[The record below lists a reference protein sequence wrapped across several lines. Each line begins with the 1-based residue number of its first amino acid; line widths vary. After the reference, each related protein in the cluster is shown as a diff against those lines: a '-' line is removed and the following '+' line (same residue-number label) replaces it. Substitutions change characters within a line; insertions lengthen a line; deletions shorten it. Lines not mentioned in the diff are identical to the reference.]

1 MSAIHRS
8 PNALVTPTSATFIAS
23 ALLSLIAI
31 ATGNLNRDGMLYV
44 ETARAF
50 LDGGIDAATT
60 VFSWPFFA
68 ILMGGLAKLTGL
80 PPELAGHFLNI
91 LFMAGASAFLVN
103 MVDRNDRKLAW
114 LCGLIILSLPGLNQY
129 RNELI
134 REYGCWFFV
143 MLAFWT
149 ARDWP
154 EKPNWWRCIAIQL
167 SMLVAALFR
176 PEALA
181 FFASIVLWQHF
192 QPASTPSW
200 RRTLMLA
207 GLPAIG
213 FIAILVTHFSGALP
227 ATSRISNEIG
237 RFDFSRFD
245 ETARGMSQAFNFY
258 ARDVAQ
264 TAHTILFFGSL
275 AIIPWKLIGKF
286 GLYILPLIF
295 LFRLP
300 ERQISFRKYRL
311 FLFAIATHLLVL
323 SVFVLQQ
330 QFISGRYYGPLL
342 IFSVPF
348 VAIGLNHLLTQHP
361 KWQWPVIMLCVV
373 LAMSNVVA
381 LKAGKQR
388 FSNAGHW
395 LSTQITDGPRIYL
408 ESARTAHYAG
418 WKFSTRTRSLDRD
431 KLLEEIKNN
440 NFDVVVLETSHDDA
454 SIGDWISLAGLQ
466 EVRRFTDDNGDAIVI
481 CVPRGQPFPPEQ
493 PINAPSNREKTTS
506 AE

>member
-1 MSAIHRS
+1 MRFFLRFA
-8 PNALVTPTSATFIAS
+8 NPTSATFIAS
-23 ALLSLIAI
+23 TLLSVIAI

-44 ETARAF
+44 ETARAYM
-50 LDGGIDAATT
+50 DGGILAATT

-68 ILMGGLAKLTGL
+68 ILMGGFAKFTGL
-80 PPELAGHFLNI
+80 PPELGGHFLNT
-91 LFMAGASAFLVN
+91 LFMAGASALLVN
-103 MVDRNDRKLAW
+103 MVDRSDRKLAW
-114 LCGLIILSLPGLNQY
+114 LCGLIILALPGLNQY

-143 MLAFWT
+143 MLSFWI
-149 ARDWP
+149 ALDWP
-154 EKPNWWRCIAIQL
+154 EKPNWRRWMAIQL
-167 SMLVAALFR
+167 SMTLATLFR

-192 QPASTPSW
+192 QPATTPRW

-213 FIAILVTHFSGALP
+213 LIAILAIHFSGALP
-227 ATSRISNEIG
+227 ATSRISNEVG

-245 ETARGMSQAFNFY
+245 KTARDMSQAFNFY

-286 GLYILPLIF
+286 GLFLLPLIF
-295 LFRLP
+295 FFKLP
-300 ERQISFRKYRL
+300 ERQRSFRTGRL
-311 FLFAIATHLLVL
+311 LWFAIVTHLLVL

-348 VAIGLNHLLTQHP
+348 VAIGLKHVLGEHP
-361 KWQWPVIMLCVV
+361 KWQWPVIGLCIA
-373 LAMSNVVA
+373 LAMSNVVSLQA
-381 LKAGKQR
+381 KKQH
-388 FSNAGHW
+388 FASAGHW
-395 LSTQITDGPRIYL
+395 LSSQITDGPRVYL
-408 ESARTAHYAG
+408 ESPRTAHYAG
-418 WKFSTRTRSLDRD
+418 WKFSVRTRLPDRA
-431 KLLEEIKNN
+431 KLLEEIKRK
-440 NFDVVVLETSHDDA
+440 NFDVVILETSHKDA
-454 SIGDWISLAGLQ
+454 SIADWISLAGLQ

-481 CVPRGQPFPPEQ
+481 CVPLGQSFPPGQPT
-493 PINAPSNREKTTS
+493 NAPSNREKTTS